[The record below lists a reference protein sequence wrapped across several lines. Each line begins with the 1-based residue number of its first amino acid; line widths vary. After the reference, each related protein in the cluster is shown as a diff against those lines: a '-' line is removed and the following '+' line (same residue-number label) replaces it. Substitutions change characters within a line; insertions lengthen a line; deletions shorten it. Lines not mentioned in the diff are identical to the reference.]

1 MKPNNDMKKR
11 LSRTIFRNLI
21 VPLLALGAFAIM
33 ALMSKGSSPSAP
45 QQQQNVVQQQTT
57 EAPAETTEQPEI
69 KGNLGSNGVIQEEG
83 WGYLYIYTLDGKSI
97 GVMEVDGV
105 PQSVVSWDS
114 NVNPEKDFDKILNS
128 PKTVKKYNRKER
140 LEE

>member
-1 MKPNNDMKKR
+1 M
-11 LSRTIFRNLI
+11 
-21 VPLLALGAFAIM
+21 
-33 ALMSKGSSPSAP
+33 
-45 QQQQNVVQQQTT
+45 VQQQTT